1 MPLVY
6 LQQKLRKDGKDC
18 LEVKNINEQLQ
29 VPLPQ
34 NNKSQKNWILI
45 NVSILGT
52 LLTDQFVK
60 NLIVNMNQALSEF
73 ITEIYIKEA
82 FTNMQDIN

>member
-18 LEVKNINEQLQ
+18 LEFKNINEQLQ

>member
-6 LQQKLRKDGKDC
+6 LQQKLRKEGKDC
-18 LEVKNINEQLQ
+18 LEFKNINEQLQ

-34 NNKSQKNWILI
+34 NNTSQKNWILI